1 MLGAERQEQRWGVVG
16 VMRDSV
22 LVDGIGGGF
31 GEEDKLGG
39 DCADYRHC
47 GVDGFFAGFCYFVEV
62 GVSGVTHV

>member
-1 MLGAERQEQRWGVVG
+1 
-16 VMRDSV
+16 MRDSV

-31 GEEDKLGG
+31 GQEDKLGG